1 MHHGLLLTWAQA
13 LSQAAFLTS
22 GAMKGKIVTKGNIS
36 AEEGDS
42 VILQCHLS
50 STTAKVTQIN
60 WELQDQ
66 LLASYHTDFGWYI
79 DPGFRERVAPGPSL
93 GLTFQSLT
101 TNDSGEYFCIYHT
114 YPDGIYKGRIS
125 LEVLGRSVAEH
136 STWIPIPLLGAVAI
150 VLGVICITVI
160 GVVVFTRK
168 KTTLTIHSGESGLRR
183 TPAEVQDWSSGIP
196 SSPGSCVQVEAAP
209 AGLCGE
215 ERGAECAEPP
225 YYFNVLSY
233 RSLGSF
239 SFPTEP
245 S

>member
-1 MHHGLLLTWAQA
+1 MVYIVTGWTRETIILETISEHLGISTSRLKGSADLGLTCAFSSLL
-13 LSQAAFLTS
+13 

-125 LEVLGRSVAEH
+125 LEVLGRSGMP
-136 STWIPIPLLGAVAI
+136 SGA
-150 VLGVICITVI
+150 GC
-160 GVVVFTRK
+160 
-168 KTTLTIHSGESGLRR
+168 
-183 TPAEVQDWSSGIP
+183 
-196 SSPGSCVQVEAAP
+196 
-209 AGLCGE
+209 
-215 ERGAECAEPP
+215 
-225 YYFNVLSY
+225 
-233 RSLGSF
+233 
-239 SFPTEP
+239 
-245 S
+245 